1 MRDTSKYVVN
11 GLRWPSVTEVLAIN
25 GLTDFSNIREDV
37 LELARV
43 RGNDVHEWV
52 HGVDMGVL
60 EGLKPDPRIAG
71 YVDGYNRFRDEK
83 KFEVVDVEKLVR
95 HDTYMYV
102 GMLDRTGLMDG
113 EKWLL
118 DIKCVHRV
126 QQESA
131 LQTAAYEHALE
142 ERHNRAVL
150 QLKPNGKYQL
160 HPYTSRNDLH
170 DFLSALRVAWCKIRW
185 GRVNLDEENY

>member
-11 GLRWPSVTEVLAIN
+11 GVRWPSVTEVLSIT
-25 GLTDFSNIREDV
+25 GLTDFSGIREDV
-37 LELARV
+37 LEKARV
-43 RGNDVHEWV
+43 RGHDVHDWL
-52 HGVDMGVL
+52 HGVDMKVL
-60 EGLKPDPRIAG
+60 EGLTPDPRIAG

-83 KFEVVDVEKLVR
+83 KFEVIGVEQIVR
-95 HDTYMYV
+95 NDTYMYT
-102 GMLDRTGLMDG
+102 GTLDRTGLMDG
-113 EKWLL
+113 ERWLL
-118 DIKCVHRV
+118 DIKCVHSV
-126 QQESA
+126 QKESA
-131 LQTAAYEHALE
+131 LQTAGYEAALKD
-142 ERHNRAVL
+142 HYKRAVL